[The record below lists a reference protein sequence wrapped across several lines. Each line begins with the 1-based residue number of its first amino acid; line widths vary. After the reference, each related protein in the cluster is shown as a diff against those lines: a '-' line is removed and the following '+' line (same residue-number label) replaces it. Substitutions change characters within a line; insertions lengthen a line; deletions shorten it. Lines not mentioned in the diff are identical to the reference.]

1 MYVVNT
7 QRMELGRGYL
17 YVVNTK
23 VSEEARLPS
32 ITSLYIQT
40 QQRKRS
46 HCASMLYRKII
57 YNILTRLEVIE
68 QSCGHAS

>member
-23 VSEEARLPS
+23 VLEEARLPS
-32 ITSLYIQT
+32 YRVYHLPVHTDTTEEEKSL
-40 QQRKRS
+40 
-46 HCASMLYRKII
+46 CL
-57 YNILTRLEVIE
+57 
-68 QSCGHAS
+68 HAI